1 MVREMKISFL
11 MTSQKIGFNN
21 IIGRGLRNWPKIATV
36 SHCPG
41 CYRQISRTYGKL
53 TQPNGGRE
61 FVSILDQP
69 PVLVRAGRKK
79 HGPGLIILALIPVT
93 AFALGTWQVQRLKW
107 KTNLIAKFE
116 DRLVRPPLPL
126 PPRVDPEA
134 IHDFDYRRVFTKGHY
149 RHDKEMLVGPRVN
162 DGKDGF
168 LVITPLER
176 KENGTSILVNR
187 GWIDKKFKDQKLRDP
202 IMGCPQGEVQVEGLL
217 REPFKKNMF
226 TPDNSPEQGKFYF
239 PDVKQMAEI
248 AGSQTVW
255 IEETM
260 TPDLITSWSRE
271 SKGIPIGRAPEVNL
285 RNNHAQYIFTWYALS
300 AATTVMLWMVV
311 RKPPPDITRRV
322 RQSQEWS

>member
-1 MVREMKISFL
+1 MKIPFSWARHQNF
-11 MTSQKIGFNN
+11 SGKSRIS
-21 IIGRGLRNWPKIATV
+21 RGLRDGFKNATV
-36 SHCPG
+36 SCCPG
-41 CYRQISRTYGKL
+41 CKRQIFQTFGKL
-53 TQPNGGRE
+53 AQSNGTGE

-107 KTNLIAKFE
+107 KTNLLAKFE

-126 PPRVDPEA
+126 PPKVDPEA
-134 IHDFDYRRVFTKGHY
+134 IHEFDYRRIYTKGRF
-149 RHDKEMLVGPRVN
+149 RHDKEMLIGPRVN
-162 DGKDGF
+162 DGKDGY

-176 KENGTSILVNR
+176 EDVGTSVLVNR
-187 GWIDKKFKDQKLRDP
+187 GWIDKKFKDQKSRDLE
-202 IMGCPQGEVQVEGLL
+202 MGCPKGEVYVEGLL

-226 TPDNSPEQGKFYF
+226 TPDNMPEKGKFYF

-248 AGSQTVW
+248 AGSQPVW

-260 TPDLITSWSRE
+260 TPDLITSWTRE
-271 SKGIPIGRAPEVNL
+271 SKGIPIGRAPEVDL

-300 AATTVMLWMVV
+300 AATTIMLWMVV